1 MEKKWKSTYVPLF
14 ECIQYTSKL
23 RYIHAFVFHVFFF
36 FCNAAI
42 FKLASK
48 YASVERGFV
57 MRMQLDFFIFVQG
70 IFESTKEGQKNDKI
84 NVAED
89 SGLSPLDL

>member
-1 MEKKWKSTYVPLF
+1 MYLLLNVYSIPRNLDIFMLLF
-14 ECIQYTSKL
+14 FMC
-23 RYIHAFVFHVFFF
+23 FF

-70 IFESTKEGQKNDKI
+70 IFKSTKD
-84 NVAED
+84 D
-89 SGLSPLDL
+89 